1 MRAILRPSFRNP
13 SSVGVDRAKRTAA
26 LLVLV
31 ALLALLSKALLP
43 PGSLQLQCAGR
54 MSSKYGPAPATVF
67 VNLARPA
74 WALREWGDSKGS
86 FRLELPQVAIVNYR
100 VLRDEGDLLELATAD
115 EEGRPAGTFAIPT
128 GDLTVH
134 TPQGA
139 FRGNCQTR
147 SD

>member
-1 MRAILRPSFRNP
+1 MRAILRPSFSNS
-13 SSVGVDRAKRTAA
+13 SSVGIDRTKRTAA
-26 LLVLV
+26 LLGLV

-43 PGSLQLQCAGR
+43 PAGLQLQCDGR

-67 VNLARPA
+67 VNLTRPA
-74 WALREWGDSKGS
+74 WALREWGDARGD
-86 FRLELPQVAIVNYR
+86 FRLEIPQSAIVNYR
-100 VLRDEGDLLELATAD
+100 VLRDDGDLLELATAD
-115 EEGRPAGTFAIPT
+115 DEGRSAGTFAIPT

-134 TPQGA
+134 TPQGV

>member
-1 MRAILRPSFRNP
+1 MRAILRPSFSSS
-13 SSVGVDRAKRTAA
+13 SSVGVDRTKRTAA
-26 LLVLV
+26 LLGLV

-43 PGSLQLQCAGR
+43 PAGLQLQCAGR

-67 VNLARPA
+67 VSLARPA

-100 VLRDEGDLLELATAD
+100 VLRDDGDLLELATAD
-115 EEGRPAGTFAIPT
+115 EEGRSAGTFAIPT

-134 TPQGA
+134 TPQGV